1 MVGQGNETHR
11 NCLPGLALAVGFAL
25 CCDADSLE
33 ISNSGTI
40 WGGVWIEVGG
50 EEFPQAGW
58 NDMPVA
64 FTVELGIALTHV
76 GESDSSIHVRF
87 YDGPF
92 WVMVGGSVT
101 GQLVLTL
108 GGPREKKVMTLPAVE
123 AVESFV
129 STASGLL
136 DECHARGWG
145 GNRDVVRLEGVV
157 ASVDR

>member
-1 MVGQGNETHR
+1 M
-11 NCLPGLALAVGFAL
+11 GFAL
-25 CCDADSLE
+25 RCDADSLE

-40 WGGVWIEVGG
+40 WGGVWIEAGG
-50 EEFPQAGW
+50 EAFPQVGW
-58 NDMPVA
+58 NDMSVA
-64 FTVELGIALTHV
+64 FAVELGIALM
-76 GESDSSIHVRF
+76 GAGGSDSSSMRVRF

-92 WVMVGGSVT
+92 WVMVGGSGT

-108 GGPREKKVMTLPAVE
+108 GGPHEKKVVTLPAVE
-123 AVESFV
+123 AFESFI

-136 DECHARGWG
+136 DACHARGWG